1 MNQQGIK
8 DKPYN
13 LVIQSHINKTLTI
26 NNKTMKK
33 IEAIIRLS
41 RFEAVKKALEEQ
53 DITFF
58 SYWDVRGTGVAREGH
73 LYRGTLYDTSI
84 IERRILSIIVRD
96 ENMDKTIEAIINA
109 AKTGEIGDGR
119 IFVSD
124 VANTYRI
131 RTGESGPETLYEK

>member
-1 MNQQGIK
+1 
-8 DKPYN
+8 
-13 LVIQSHINKTLTI
+13 
-26 NNKTMKK
+26 MKK

-41 RFEAVKKALEEQ
+41 RFESVKKALEEQ

-58 SYWDVRGTGVAREGH
+58 SYWDVRGTGTAREGH
-73 LYRGTLYDTSI
+73 LYRGTIYDTSI

-96 ENMDKTIEAIINA
+96 ENMNKTIEAIINA

-124 VANTYRI
+124 VADTFRI